1 MLTVRAVALLRP
13 RACMSRY
20 KQPPCYAS
28 RTRPPRG
35 KSSGFLLCMLCLL
48 PRCSKRRQCC
58 HTPAL
63 SARKCPPTELTRE
76 DAMRTARA
84 RSPEMMLPLP
94 GLLPPRTCDCRLD
107 CLFLMTGTMFYSMGR
122 SHKRRRSDSSSEEG
136 ERQHRRRQQPQQH
149 THIHVH
155 VHQPQQR
162 HPDRSK
168 RRSAHRERCRIQGE
182 TRRMES
188 ALRELDAQQATEVQ
202 AAREEQQSAAQ
213 YSDRAPLIPFQANLP
228 RQRPRTPSYEQVMA
242 RPPLPSYDEVVGM
255 TADEEEAEHG
265 PSRSGLA
272 NPYSLEQLRDI
283 SAAVQMQPE
292 RPTVITDVLYKTG
305 SYIALALEPHLA
317 LHHRDDWVR
326 DRATDVGHQLGFD
339 DAPEPDTV
347 KQGTHAAP
355 RNWRLRLRGRKPQ
368 GLTFGIS
375 SNAKYGV
382 SQYAWASGAEWL
394 ISRIQAQTTA
404 VRPPSPPPEDEDA
417 QPPAY
422 APRQEFV
429 DQVCADL
436 AWQVPE
442 RAVLSASAD
451 TCRYST
457 PLLTQ
462 TCLLTSSGSTR
473 NGSCSEATETADDRD
488 LKIRQGAPSPRPMH
502 TLNPASDEQASIAK
516 TESSANHP
524 AKPCARW
531 ERPPRHSAERRSVM
545 ARAARLLW
553 TSRVSPPSSAAV
565 PDAHRNASIHCHRYL
580 RASLPDPSSMPN
592 RLACLVPFRPLL
604 LLLDQSDQN
613 PTPTQSAHN
622 LAQLVPP
629 DQWAALHVSAHTR
642 AHTHPHWTRDQI
654 LRCGDVHPNPGPTSL
669 ALINVTALRAHHHE
683 VLDLQEDIVALTET
697 RLTQGA
703 QNAMAFMA
711 RQKGWQPFWGAPL
724 LSKTGGIW
732 GAAPGGAALLVREK
746 WPAKQ
751 ARRDPGCTLSEELW
765 NSGRWLHVIVTPAD
779 GKRPLNVIVV
789 YGIPGDHKL
798 NGKLWEAVL
807 TQVAKLGNS
816 PFLIATDANVQL
828 DHYRCMPNLMMTE
841 LLSGRIVDVDLLYAR
856 TTGQDCQCSY
866 HNGSIKQKPTRIDGI
881 LADAK
886 TASAI
891 MKVLPTERCPV
902 PGHKPVTFTFNF
914 KQSAQRVL
922 KFVRLPP
929 MIPAHLQK
937 RKRDQIVKDVTE
949 PYVAIWEKVLDN
961 EASTA
966 DQLWDLWTWLAEET
980 MLVLTMAPPP
990 AVRTGICQL
999 PLAPQESPRG
1009 RGTKKMLKTVE
1020 LTPKRMTSSGLP
1032 CTAPTKEMS
1041 ALLSALV
1048 PVMKWAASREQ
1059 AVVPVMGP
1067 VPREVLNNWK
1077 AIRRRAHRILQLIS
1091 KGQCVAEH
1099 QELLRTVMEAPES
1112 APMTITDLVRLGD
1125 KIKMLSR
1132 RQLAQEEKKRHQ
1144 DWREWI
1150 EETWTTSPGKV
1161 YQWIKEDKY
1170 TPTVLIQKEDGTL
1183 TGNVPEMDLVI
1194 HQKWDPIMR
1203 QHADPTL
1210 PEPETE
1216 PFWRKFGKYVEHHQ
1230 IGMSAHHRG
1239 APLPSVQGHE
1249 TRPGHRSRRMECCRH
1264 AEHAMAATAHAGSAV
1279 KLG

>member
-1 MLTVRAVALLRP
+1 
-13 RACMSRY
+13 
-20 KQPPCYAS
+20 
-28 RTRPPRG
+28 
-35 KSSGFLLCMLCLL
+35 
-48 PRCSKRRQCC
+48 
-58 HTPAL
+58 
-63 SARKCPPTELTRE
+63 
-76 DAMRTARA
+76 
-84 RSPEMMLPLP
+84 
-94 GLLPPRTCDCRLD
+94 
-107 CLFLMTGTMFYSMGR
+107 
-122 SHKRRRSDSSSEEG
+122 
-136 ERQHRRRQQPQQH
+136 
-149 THIHVH
+149 
-155 VHQPQQR
+155 
-162 HPDRSK
+162 
-168 RRSAHRERCRIQGE
+168 
-182 TRRMES
+182 MES

-283 SAAVQMQPE
+283 SATVQMQPE

-326 DRATDVGHQLGFD
+326 DWATDVGHQLGFD

-355 RNWRLRLRGRKPQ
+355 RNWKLRLRGRKPQ

-457 PLLTQ
+457 PVLTQ

-502 TLNPASDEQASIAK
+502 TLNPVSDEQASIAK

-531 ERPPRHSAERRSVM
+531 ERPPRHSAEIRSVM

-565 PDAHRNASIHCHRYL
+565 PDAHRNASIHCHCYR

-604 LLLDQSDQN
+604 LLLDQSDHN

-629 DQWAALHVSAHTR
+629 DQWAALHVRAHTR
-642 AHTHPHWTRDQI
+642 AHTHPHWKRDQI

-724 LSKTGGIW
+724 LSKTSGIW

-746 WPAKQ
+746 WAAKQ
-751 ARRDPGCTLSEELW
+751 AQRDPGCTLSEELW

-841 LLSGRIVDVDLLYAR
+841 LLSGRIVDVDLLHAR

-891 MKVLPTERCPV
+891 MKVLPTERCPM

-914 KQSAQRVL
+914 KQS
-922 KFVRLPP
+922 
-929 MIPAHLQK
+929 
-937 RKRDQIVKDVTE
+937 
-949 PYVAIWEKVLDN
+949 
-961 EASTA
+961 
-966 DQLWDLWTWLAEET
+966 
-980 MLVLTMAPPP
+980 
-990 AVRTGICQL
+990 
-999 PLAPQESPRG
+999 
-1009 RGTKKMLKTVE
+1009 
-1020 LTPKRMTSSGLP
+1020 
-1032 CTAPTKEMS
+1032 
-1041 ALLSALV
+1041 
-1048 PVMKWAASREQ
+1048 
-1059 AVVPVMGP
+1059 
-1067 VPREVLNNWK
+1067 
-1077 AIRRRAHRILQLIS
+1077 
-1091 KGQCVAEH
+1091 
-1099 QELLRTVMEAPES
+1099 
-1112 APMTITDLVRLGD
+1112 
-1125 KIKMLSR
+1125 
-1132 RQLAQEEKKRHQ
+1132 
-1144 DWREWI
+1144 WI

-1230 IGMSAHHRG
+1230 
-1239 APLPSVQGHE
+1239 
-1249 TRPGHRSRRMECCRH
+1249 MECQPITAERLCRQFKDMKRGRATGLDGWTVVDMRNMPWPLLH
-1264 AEHAMAATAHAGSAV
+1264 MLAQLLNWVESHGVWPEQLATGYIPLIPNGEGSEPLQLRPLSVLSAIYGAWSGIRLRDCLIWQEKWVHRNAFAFRPQKSALDAATLLAALIEQAHLLKQALSGAGTDYVKCFDLIPQQISFRMAREFGLDPKPQAALEAIYQQLHRAFKINGALGSFFHATNGVLQGCAMSVLMINMLTTVWTRAV
-1279 KLG
+1279 DELEGAISVTVHSLPPIPPKLEEPKETQT

>member
-13 RACMSRY
+13 RTCTSRY

-28 RTRPPRG
+28 RTSPPRG

-48 PRCSKRRQCC
+48 PRCSNHRQCC

-76 DAMRTARA
+76 VAMRTARA
-84 RSPEMMLPLP
+84 RNPEMMLPLP
-94 GLLPPRTCDCRLD
+94 RLSPPRTCDCRLD

-202 AAREEQQSAAQ
+202 AAWEEQQSDAQ

-228 RQRPRTPSYEQVMA
+228 RHRPRTPSYEQVMA

-255 TADEEEAEHG
+255 AADEEEAEHG

-272 NPYSLEQLRDI
+272 NPYSLQQLRDI

-326 DRATDVGHQLGFD
+326 DWATDVGQQLGFD

-451 TCRYST
+451 TCRYSI

-488 LKIRQGAPSPRPMH
+488 LKIRQGAPSLRPMH
-502 TLNPASDEQASIAK
+502 TLNPASDEHASTAK

-524 AKPCARW
+524 AKPCARR

-565 PDAHRNASIHCHRYL
+565 PEAHCNASIHCHCYL
-580 RASLPDPSSMPN
+580 RASLPEPSSLPN

-629 DQWAALHVSAHTR
+629 DQWAALHVRAHTR
-642 AHTHPHWTRDQI
+642 AHTHPHWKRDQI
-654 LRCGDVHPNPGPTSL
+654 LRSGDVHPNPGPTSL

-683 VLDLQEDIVALTET
+683 VLDLQEDIVALAET

-751 ARRDPGCTLSEELW
+751 AQRDPGCTLSEELW

-789 YGIPGDHKL
+789 YGILGDHKL

-828 DHYRCMPNLMMTE
+828 DHYCCMPNLMMTE
-841 LLSGRIVDVDLLYAR
+841 LLSGRIVDVDLLHAR

-914 KQSAQRVL
+914 KQSA
-922 KFVRLPP
+922 
-929 MIPAHLQK
+929 
-937 RKRDQIVKDVTE
+937 
-949 PYVAIWEKVLDN
+949 
-961 EASTA
+961 
-966 DQLWDLWTWLAEET
+966 
-980 MLVLTMAPPP
+980 
-990 AVRTGICQL
+990 
-999 PLAPQESPRG
+999 
-1009 RGTKKMLKTVE
+1009 
-1020 LTPKRMTSSGLP
+1020 
-1032 CTAPTKEMS
+1032 
-1041 ALLSALV
+1041 
-1048 PVMKWAASREQ
+1048 
-1059 AVVPVMGP
+1059 
-1067 VPREVLNNWK
+1067 
-1077 AIRRRAHRILQLIS
+1077 
-1091 KGQCVAEH
+1091 
-1099 QELLRTVMEAPES
+1099 
-1112 APMTITDLVRLGD
+1112 
-1125 KIKMLSR
+1125 
-1132 RQLAQEEKKRHQ
+1132 
-1144 DWREWI
+1144 
-1150 EETWTTSPGKV
+1150 
-1161 YQWIKEDKY
+1161 
-1170 TPTVLIQKEDGTL
+1170 
-1183 TGNVPEMDLVI
+1183 
-1194 HQKWDPIMR
+1194 
-1203 QHADPTL
+1203 
-1210 PEPETE
+1210 
-1216 PFWRKFGKYVEHHQ
+1216 
-1230 IGMSAHHRG
+1230 
-1239 APLPSVQGHE
+1239 
-1249 TRPGHRSRRMECCRH
+1249 
-1264 AEHAMAATAHAGSAV
+1264 
-1279 KLG
+1279 